1 MKRRHLRRVNIR
13 ENLQYNKYFKNLSV
27 FISWVFPKEAQIH
40 GKLISRPITRSP
52 IQLDNTE
59 LKPNDQVEAYEETG
73 EFPPDVEFV
82 ELQTDVGWY
91 GRQCRKR
98 LRDQVIS
105 CKMLLAIL
113 LLEMQFPFIR
123 VPHV

>member
-1 MKRRHLRRVNIR
+1 M
-13 ENLQYNKYFKNLSV
+13 E
-27 FISWVFPKEAQIH
+27 E
-40 GKLISRPITRSP
+40 LISRPITWSP

-73 EFPPDVEFV
+73 EFPSDVEFV

-98 LRDQVIS
+98 LRDQVILGGGLNYDFS
-105 CKMLLAIL
+105 NYKWKSLSL
-113 LLEMQFPFIR
+113 
-123 VPHV
+123 

>member
-1 MKRRHLRRVNIR
+1 M
-13 ENLQYNKYFKNLSV
+13 E
-27 FISWVFPKEAQIH
+27 E
-40 GKLISRPITRSP
+40 LISRPITWSP

-73 EFPPDVEFV
+73 EFPSDVEFV

-105 CKMLLAIL
+105 CQMLLAIL
-113 LLEMQFPFIR
+113 LSRSLLETPFPFVR
-123 VPHV
+123 VPHVLPDRIRTLACMHAHLMCGCVRSSLMRSMGQTA

>member
-1 MKRRHLRRVNIR
+1 M
-13 ENLQYNKYFKNLSV
+13 E
-27 FISWVFPKEAQIH
+27 E
-40 GKLISRPITRSP
+40 LISRPITWSP

-105 CKMLLAIL
+105 CQTLLAIL